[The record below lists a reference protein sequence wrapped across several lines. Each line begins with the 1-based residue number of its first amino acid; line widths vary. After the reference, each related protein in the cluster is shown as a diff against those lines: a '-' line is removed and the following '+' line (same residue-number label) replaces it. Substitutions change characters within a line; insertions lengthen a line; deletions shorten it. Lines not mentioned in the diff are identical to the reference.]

1 MAYLEDICKTVKEKL
16 SYKITITND
25 GFVVEDFKSLIF
37 QNKEHIEVRAG
48 KSKLE
53 FDGSEFLIKE
63 LQGGLLIVTGKL
75 DNFKVV
81 QL

>member
-37 QNKEHIEVRAG
+37 QNKEHIEVRANR
-48 KSKLE
+48 SKLE
-53 FDGSEFLIKE
+53 FDGSDFLIKE
-63 LQGGLLIVTGKL
+63 LQNGLLIVTGKL

-81 QL
+81 AL